1 MKAFPLR
8 GRWVRKHSDEVE
20 NITLFLKATP
30 HQSVKL
36 TASPQGEAL
45 QFTFIQT
52 FASANISLRKQ
63 YHCVSN
69 ITAVRQ
75 YNCVSNITA
84 VRQIHLSQS
93 ERLYAIVLH

>member
-1 MKAFPLR
+1 MQAFPLR

-45 QFTFIQT
+45 HLFKHSPLQRKKGLGKIQ
-52 FASANISLRKQ
+52 SL
-63 YHCVSN
+63 
-69 ITAVRQ
+69 
-75 YNCVSNITA
+75 
-84 VRQIHLSQS
+84 
-93 ERLYAIVLH
+93 